1 MADTVLIET
10 DGRGVATLTLN
21 RPDKHNALSAELI
34 ADLTESARR
43 LGRDPAVRV
52 VVLTGAGKSF
62 CAGGDLNWMKAQIS
76 ANGATR
82 ASEAKKL
89 AMMLQAMN
97 TMPKPLIGA
106 VQGNALGGGIG
117 MASVCDV
124 AIGVSGAKFGL
135 TETRLGLI
143 PATIG
148 PYVIAR
154 MGEARAR
161 RVFMSARVFEAAE
174 AVELGVLARVVEP
187 AGLSA
192 AVEAEVEPYL
202 ACAPGAVASAK
213 ALARKLGPVIDEA
226 VIAETIEALVRIW
239 EQHEAAEGIA
249 AFFEKR
255 KPKWAEEQ

>member
-239 EQHEAAEGIA
+239 EQHEATEGIA